1 MDSEQH
7 IGKDL
12 TFTESHYHP
21 ADFNVGSNSFKQISY
36 KDPTEFESG
45 LNQQML
51 HLKPLS
57 NYLIRCRNIGDK
69 RKDYIG
75 KFIDKIPLGGV
86 RRIYLFLMLYERNP
100 RSSDDDDYNEWIPFK
115 DDNLDLQKADRSI
128 VDVYLQKIFRET
140 GRSLDKI
147 NYSNFIFI
155 DNKYFRPFDINDQ
168 GVRTYHIDK
177 NDHNTIYSLGPY
189 GDQIS
194 ETVNPNKIPEL
205 VAMIDRLYIPVDIS
219 KKVNN
224 RYTNK
229 LRKIVEKNKT
239 DTNENLESLPS
250 DSIKMPDSE
259 ENIMQSK
266 PPPLNIRRGL
276 PSGVIGHIKG
286 YLGDFSAGKKKTK
299 RMRNKSKKRNKHN
312 RSKKRNTYNKR
323 KISK

>member
-1 MDSEQH
+1 MDSEEH

-21 ADFNVGSNSFKQISY
+21 ADFNVGSDSFKQISY

-57 NYLIRCRNIGDK
+57 NYLIRYRILGDR

-75 KFIDKIPLGGV
+75 KFIDKILLGV
-86 RRIYLFLMLYERNP
+86 RTKYLFLILYERNP
-100 RSSDDDDYNEWIPFK
+100 RLSDDDDDDYNEWIPPFK
-115 DDNLDLQKADRSI
+115 ADNTNLQKVDKSI

-140 GRSLDKI
+140 GRSLDKF
-147 NYSNFIFI
+147 NYSNFVFI
-155 DNKYFRPFDINDQ
+155 DNRYLRPFDINNQ
-168 GVRTYHIDK
+168 GVRKYYRDK
-177 NDHNTIYSLGPY
+177 NDYITIYSLGPY

-205 VAMIDRLYIPVDIS
+205 VAMIDRLYLPVDIS

-229 LRKIVEKNKT
+229 LRKIVEKNRT
-239 DTNENLESLPS
+239 DTNQNLSL

-259 ENIMQSK
+259 ENIMQPK
-266 PPPLNIRRGL
+266 PPQPKIRQGL

-299 RMRNKSKKRNKHN
+299 RMRNKSKKRNKRN
-312 RSKKRNTYNKR
+312 RSKKRNATNKR

>member
-1 MDSEQH
+1 MDSEEH

-21 ADFNVGSNSFKQISY
+21 ADFNVGSDSFKQISY

-45 LNQQML
+45 LNQKML

-57 NYLIRCRNIGDK
+57 NYLIRYRILGDR

-75 KFIDKIPLGGV
+75 KFIDKILLGV
-86 RRIYLFLMLYERNP
+86 RTKYLFLILYERNP
-100 RSSDDDDYNEWIPFK
+100 RLSDDADDDYNEWIPPFK
-115 DDNLDLQKADRSI
+115 ADNTNLQKVDKSI

-140 GRSLDKI
+140 GRSLDKF
-147 NYSNFIFI
+147 NYSNFVFI
-155 DNKYFRPFDINDQ
+155 DNRYLRPFDINNQ
-168 GVRTYHIDK
+168 GVRKYYRDK
-177 NDHNTIYSLGPY
+177 NDYITIYSLGPY

-205 VAMIDRLYIPVDIS
+205 VAMIDRLYLPVDIS

-229 LRKIVEKNKT
+229 LRKIVEKNRT
-239 DTNENLESLPS
+239 DTNENLSL

-259 ENIMQSK
+259 ENIMQPK
-266 PPPLNIRRGL
+266 PPQPKIRQGL

-299 RMRNKSKKRNKHN
+299 RMRNKSKKRNKRN
-312 RSKKRNTYNKR
+312 RSKKRNATNKR